1 MQEEMKRYAI
11 SYHFDGKRWAT
22 DVYAHSFEE
31 AEEKLKAMSQGT
43 VDGEIH
49 LSAYIPENPLSK
61 VSRLITRIAKKF
73 M

>member
-49 LSAYIPENPLSK
+49 IPENPLSK

>member
-49 LSAYIPENPLSK
+49 LQFTFLKIRYRK
-61 VSRLITRIAKKF
+61 YQG
-73 M
+73 